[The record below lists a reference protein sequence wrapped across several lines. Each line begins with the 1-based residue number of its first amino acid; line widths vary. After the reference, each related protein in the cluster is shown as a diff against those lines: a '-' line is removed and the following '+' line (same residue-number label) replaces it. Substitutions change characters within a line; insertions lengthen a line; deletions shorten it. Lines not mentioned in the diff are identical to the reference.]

1 MVSRI
6 GHYRLHAR
14 GDSSGAKSLKKAG
27 EETGAVDRLH
37 AVPLYHQIFLQLR
50 EEITSGERAL
60 GSRLPTEQELAAAFG
75 VSRITARRAL
85 AELAETRLVARKRRV
100 GTTVIFEPPA
110 KPIEGSID
118 QAIESLLTFGRS
130 TQVKLIELDEWAA
143 RAPISDALGVATGT
157 PLIRVVRVRW
167 LDGEPLGHLVSYVPL
182 DLGEHISRAALRA
195 TPMLELIE
203 QAGVKIGGAT
213 QTISATLAD
222 AALASALTVEIGA
235 PILRISRTVT
245 DSDGRPVQHILA
257 QYRPDRYTIRLDLH
271 KSKADLH
278 FG

>member
-1 MVSRI
+1 MKRGEDDI
-6 GHYRLHAR
+6 G
-14 GDSSGAKSLKKAG
+14 G
-27 EETGAVDRLH
+27 VDRLH

-50 EEITSGERAL
+50 EEITSGERAH
-60 GSRLPTEQELAAAFG
+60 GSRMPTEQELAASFG

-85 AELAETRLVARKRRV
+85 AELADTNLVARKRRV

-130 TQVKLIELDEWAA
+130 TQVKLIELGEASA
-143 RAPISDALGVATGT
+143 RAPISDALGVAAGT
-157 PLIRVVRVRW
+157 QLIRVVRVRW
-167 LDGEPLGHLVSYVPL
+167 LDGEPLGHLISYVPTN
-182 DLGEHISRAALRA
+182 LGEHITREALST
-195 TPMLELIE
+195 TPILALIE

-222 AALASALTVEIGA
+222 AALAAALSVETGS

-245 DSDGRPVQHILA
+245 DTKGRAVQHILA
-257 QYRPDRYTIRLDLH
+257 QYRPDRYQIRLDLH

-278 FG
+278 LG